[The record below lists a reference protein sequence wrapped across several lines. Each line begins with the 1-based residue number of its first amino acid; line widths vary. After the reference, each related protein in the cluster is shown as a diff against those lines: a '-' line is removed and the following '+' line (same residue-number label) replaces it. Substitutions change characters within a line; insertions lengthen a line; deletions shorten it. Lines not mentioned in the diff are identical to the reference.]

1 MKNRIVAVGRPR
13 TPSLTFPL
21 EGGGKGGGGSASDC
35 TRFRA
40 ARCSFLYGGMRRA
53 LSFIFLCLLPFAAV
67 SADLRVFA
75 CEPEWAALARELGG
89 DAVEAFSAT
98 TALQD
103 PHRIEA
109 RPSLIAKTRRADLVV
124 CTGAGL
130 EAGWL
135 PLLLRTAGNSKVQ
148 PGQPG
153 YFEAA
158 DAVTLLEARGRVDR
172 AEGDV
177 HPQGN
182 PHLHLDARNIARVA
196 AALGARLQQLDP
208 GNAAHYAT
216 RQADFARRW
225 QAALVRWEKEAAV
238 LKGMP
243 VVYHHRNW
251 VYLAA
256 WLGLK
261 EVGVLEPK
269 PGLPPGAA
277 HLAQL
282 LERLKAQPAR
292 AVLRT
297 PYEDARASDWLAA
310 RAGLR
315 ALVLPYTVGAEGAD
329 DLFRLFDIMMAR
341 LRAAAA

>member
-1 MKNRIVAVGRPR
+1 MHR
-13 TPSLTFPL
+13 T
-21 EGGGKGGGGSASDC
+21 
-35 TRFRA
+35 
-40 ARCSFLYGGMRRA
+40 
-53 LSFIFLCLLPFAAV
+53 IFLILLGASFMMPAQAA
-67 SADLRVFA
+67 LKVFA
-75 CEPEWAALARELGG
+75 CEPEWAALVQELGG
-89 DAVEAFSAT
+89 AQVTVSSAT

-103 PHRIEA
+103 PHHIEA
-109 RPSLIAKTRRADLVV
+109 RPSLIAKTRQADLLI

-135 PLLLRTAGNSKVQ
+135 PPLLRTAGNPKVQ

-158 DAVTLLEARGRVDR
+158 SAAALLEVQTRADR

-196 AALGARLQQLDP
+196 EQL
-208 GNAAHYAT
+208 AT
-216 RQADFARRW
+216 RLKQIDPANTTHYTARHADFARRW
-225 QAALVRWEKEAAV
+225 QTALARWEREASP

-243 VVYHHRNW
+243 VIYHHRSW
-251 VYLAA
+251 VYLAH

-269 PGLPPGAA
+269 PGLPPTAA
-277 HLAQL
+277 HLTQL
-282 LERLKAQPAR
+282 LTQLKTQPAR
-292 AVLRT
+292 VIVRSA
-297 PYEDARASDWLAA
+297 YEDGRADAWLSE
-310 RAGLR
+310 RAQIP

-329 DLFRLFDIMMAR
+329 DLFKLFDITIAR
-341 LRAAAA
+341 LKGAAR

>member
-1 MKNRIVAVGRPR
+1 MKILLSVVILFLSVAP
-13 TPSLTFPL
+13 
-21 EGGGKGGGGSASDC
+21 AQ
-35 TRFRA
+35 A
-40 ARCSFLYGGMRRA
+40 ALK
-53 LSFIFLCLLPFAAV
+53 
-67 SADLRVFA
+67 VFA
-75 CEPEWAALARELGG
+75 CEPEWQALAVELGG
-89 DAVEAFSAT
+89 SAVEAFSAT

-103 PHRIEA
+103 PHHIEA
-109 RPSLIAKTRRADLVV
+109 RPSLIAKMRRADLAV

-135 PLLLRTAGNSKVQ
+135 PPLLRAAGNPKVQ
-148 PGQPG
+148 PGRPG

-158 DAVTLLEARGRVDR
+158 SAVALLEARTRVDR

-182 PHLHLDARNIARVA
+182 PHLHLDARNLARVA
-196 AALGARLQQLDP
+196 AALGARLQQLDSA
-208 GNAAHYAT
+208 NAAHYAA
-216 RQADFARRW
+216 RQAEFARRW
-225 QAALVRWEKEAAV
+225 QAALARWEREAAA
-238 LKGMP
+238 LKGLP

-269 PGLPPGAA
+269 PGLPPSAA
-277 HLAQL
+277 HLTQL
-282 LERLKAQPAR
+282 LTQIKTQPAR

-297 PYEDARASDWLAA
+297 PYEDARASEWLAG

-315 ALVLPYTVGAEGAD
+315 ALVLPYTVGAEGAG
-329 DLFRLFDIMMAR
+329 DLFQLFDITIAR